1 MKSSRHER
9 AIEGKFDRT
18 DLGGLQTALYRLI
31 VAPNGVEEALA
42 SASGLPSGGL
52 DPIIVNEGSLSARER
67 LEIYANAYFYRV
79 LDVLKEEFPAT
90 LAVIGEV
97 NFHNLITGYL
107 IEYPPTEPS
116 ILYAGRYLPDFIRTY
131 PLSDQTPYL
140 GDLARL
146 ERTALEIFHAAD
158 ASVLDGSTMREI
170 PPHEW
175 PTMVM
180 RRHPAT
186 CVLNL
191 QWRVDE
197 LLSAV
202 ENGEPWREP
211 EPCSNSLLVWRQ
223 NSKVNYR
230 VLQREERAGLELAG
244 QGATFESICEAVGA
258 ATNSDEDLAASI
270 NRMLT
275 RWLSEGLLTRES

>member
-1 MKSSRHER
+1 MKSRNER
-9 AIEGKFDRT
+9 AGENRSDRA
-18 DLGGLQTALYRLI
+18 DLEGLQSALYRLI

-42 SASGLPSGGL
+42 STPGLPSGGL
-52 DPIIVNEGSLSARER
+52 DPIIVNEGLLSARER

-79 LDVLKEEFPAT
+79 LDVLKEEFPST
-90 LAVIGEV
+90 LTAIGEV

-116 ILYAGRYLPDFIRTY
+116 ILYAGRNLPEFIRTH
-131 PLSDQTPYL
+131 PLSDQKPYL

-158 ASVLDGSTMREI
+158 ASVLDESIMRQV

-175 PTMVM
+175 PAMVM

-202 ENGEPWREP
+202 EKGEPWREP
-211 EPCSNSLLVWRQ
+211 EPCSSSLLLWRH

-244 QGATFESICEAVGA
+244 QGAAFESICEAVGA
-258 ATNSDEDLAASI
+258 EIGSEEDLAASI

-275 RWLSEGLLTRES
+275 RWLSEGLLTREG

>member
-9 AIEGKFDRT
+9 AVENGSERT
-18 DLGGLQTALYRLI
+18 DLEGLQSALYRLI

-42 SASGLPSGGL
+42 SAPGLPSGGL
-52 DPIIVNEGSLSARER
+52 DPIIVNEGLLSARER

-90 LAVIGEV
+90 LAAIGEV

-131 PLSDQTPYL
+131 PLSDQKPYL
-140 GDLARL
+140 GELARL

-158 ASVLDGSTMREI
+158 ASVLDGSMMCEI

-186 CVLNL
+186 WVLNL

-202 ENGEPWREP
+202 ENGESWREP
-211 EPCSNSLLVWRQ
+211 KPCSNSLLVWRQ
-223 NSKVNYR
+223 NSKVHYR

-244 QGATFESICEAVGA
+244 QGATFESICEAVGTEA
-258 ATNSDEDLAASI
+258 DSDEDLAALI

-275 RWLSEGLLTRES
+275 RWLSEGLLTREG